1 MYRVQLIPVSQQQN
15 STIFR
20 PTSTA
25 SAISPI
31 TGTQTGMYQAQGFIP
46 SFQPVTGYQVPVS
59 RVGSFSQS
67 YQIPTTLL
75 TSVPWV
81 QSFAQSWQGYQP
93 TLYNQAMYP
102 VATSYLQPSA
112 GMVHPGQMMMQT
124 NLVQGITHNIV
135 QPNVDIAE
143 TNSEVVL
150 SYDLP
155 LVDQNQLNLSVSHD
169 SVTLQANSGQGIF
182 YRTVS
187 LPTDVFPE
195 SAEATLTNEIL
206 EIRIPKTSQSRRKVN
221 VNQQDIQQV

>member
-20 PTSTA
+20 PTAVT
-25 SAISPI
+25 SAISPF
-31 TGTQTGMYQAQGFIP
+31 TGAQAGMYQAQGFIP
-46 SFQPVTGYQVPVS
+46 SFQPMTGYQVPVS
-59 RVGSFSQS
+59 RVGSFTQS
-67 YQIPTTLL
+67 YQIPSTLL
-75 TSVPWV
+75 TGAPWV

-93 TLYNQAMYP
+93 TLYSQAIHP
-102 VATSYLQPSA
+102 VATSYLQPST
-112 GMVHPGQMMMQT
+112 GMIPGQMMMQS
-124 NLVQGITHNIV
+124 NLVQGIAHNIV